1 MPVESKHMKTMAST
15 DYLSFGFAAVVALGG
30 VLGYA
35 KAGSTVSLAM
45 GLGFGGIAAFGAVQ
59 TSRDP
64 KNVWVLLVSSMILAG
79 AMGSR
84 AVRSG
89 KFMPAGF
96 IATLSLA
103 EAARMGYRLLNQ

>member
-1 MPVESKHMKTMAST
+1 MPTIESKPLKMSSP
-15 DYLSFGFAAVVALGG
+15 DYLSFGFAAIVALGG
-30 VLGYA
+30 VVGYA

-45 GLGFGGIAAFGAVQ
+45 GLSFGGIAAFGAVQ

-64 KNVWVLLVSSMILAG
+64 KNVWVLLVSSMVLAG

-89 KFMPAGF
+89 KFMPAGLV
-96 IATLSLA
+96 ATISAA
-103 EAARMGYRLLNQ
+103 EALRMGYRLLNR